1 MKILVFLLIFVQCA
15 LIKNE
20 IWTGYS
26 IRYIGSEV
34 ELNKFISEITA
45 NQYRYKI
52 ITYADQGF
60 FEVQYKKIKG
70 K

>member
-1 MKILVFLLIFVQCA
+1 MKILVFFLIFVQCA

-34 ELNKFISEITA
+34 ELNKFLSEITA
-45 NQYRYKI
+45 NQYKYRIVKFDKEGI
-52 ITYADQGF
+52 
-60 FEVQYKKIKG
+60 FEVQYKKLK
-70 K
+70 